1 MCGVLAPDG
10 TSSRPAS
17 GGGGGGGGER
27 GVLSMT
33 SHIRSMD
40 EACHR
45 LGVKGQIKG
54 GWRGEGSDVGERRS
68 PASISAAGPT

>member
-1 MCGVLAPDG
+1 MWG
-10 TSSRPAS
+10 SRSRRDQQPARQW
-17 GGGGGGGGER
+17 GGGGGGGER

>member
-17 GGGGGGGGER
+17 GGGER